1 MPEEEFDNNFC
12 NPADD
17 LYLED
22 EFMEAFGYSDDG
34 EID

>member
-1 MPEEEFDNNFC
+1 MPEEELDSNVC

-17 LYLED
+17 LYLEY